1 MGNIDKNLTA
11 AVSVPDEFDADFTEL
26 SHFMSLR
33 IQAWSFAQPEKADNV
48 ARNHSKHVKPLVQR
62 NRLHELCLCCH
73 TKIKGPDNPTNQ
85 LLPMITSRCENE
97 MGKAGRKGDGARQVG
112 SVKEVCVCVTV
123 LCVCVSL
130 CM

>member
-1 MGNIDKNLTA
+1 MSSMQTSLNLVT
-11 AVSVPDEFDADFTEL
+11 SCHSEYKPGL
-26 SHFMSLR
+26 LLN
-33 IQAWSFAQPEKADNV
+33 PEKADNV

-112 SVKEVCVCVTV
+112 SVKEVCVCVCDSV
-123 LCVCVSL
+123 VCVCVSL